1 MTTRNVS
8 MPRSVGD
15 FVKAVRRRE
24 LFPLG
29 ARTVVLWSPLPPDEC
44 KSKLAEAGGRGSVR
58 AASAETGGAVLF
70 VAGHRSL
77 IEGTLRIRDR
87 STATQ
92 LDLRVGAPTHRVVG
106 TLYVALILAVVVFL
120 SEFILLQ
127 VVFGDD
133 VSRRVLALFLM
144 PTYPL
149 VIVFGLLLEAADRY
163 RDQRSD
169 ERRIVEF
176 LKATVGARDD
186 A

>member
-1 MTTRNVS
+1 M
-8 MPRSVGD
+8 
-15 FVKAVRRRE
+15 
-24 LFPLG
+24 
-29 ARTVVLWSPLPPDEC
+29 
-44 KSKLAEAGGRGSVR
+44 
-58 AASAETGGAVLF
+58 
-70 VAGHRSL
+70 
-77 IEGTLRIRDR
+77 
-87 STATQ
+87 
-92 LDLRVGAPTHRVVG
+92 VG

>member
-1 MTTRNVS
+1 M
-8 MPRSVGD
+8 
-15 FVKAVRRRE
+15 
-24 LFPLG
+24 
-29 ARTVVLWSPLPPDEC
+29 
-44 KSKLAEAGGRGSVR
+44 
-58 AASAETGGAVLF
+58 
-70 VAGHRSL
+70 
-77 IEGTLRIRDR
+77 
-87 STATQ
+87 
-92 LDLRVGAPTHRVVG
+92 VG

-163 RDQRSD
+163 PDQRSD